1 MAGHSQFKNIMYRKG
16 GQDAK
21 RAKLFTKLAREITVS
36 CKTGS
41 PDPDANPRLR
51 AAISAAKQASM
62 PKDNIERAMAK
73 ATSSADADTLEELRY
88 EGYGPGNVAVI
99 VECLSDN
106 RNRTAAEVRAAF
118 NKHGGTMGETNSVAF
133 NFERVGYVR
142 YPAEAGDPDAML
154 EAAIEAGADDVVSDM
169 SEEGGGHDIYCQP
182 DDLNAVREALTAA
195 KGEPETA
202 RLDWRPMNT
211 IPVDE
216 SAAQTLL
223 KFLDVLDDND
233 DVQRVAA
240 NYEMA
245 DEIMQKLSA

>member
-21 RAKLFTKLAREITVS
+21 RARLFTKLAREITVS
-36 CKTGS
+36 CKVGS

-51 AAISAAKQASM
+51 AAIGAAKQASM

-73 ATSSADADTLEELRY
+73 AISTADADALEELRY

-118 NKHGGTMGETNSVAF
+118 NKHGGSMGETNSVAF
-133 NFERVGYVR
+133 NFARVGYLR
-142 YPAEAGDPDAML
+142 YPAAAGDAEAML
-154 EAAIEAGADDVVSDM
+154 DAAIEAGADDVVSDVDD
-169 SEEGGGHDIYCQP
+169 EEGGHDIYCQP
-182 DDLNAVREALTAA
+182 DDLNGVREAMTAA
-195 KGEPETA
+195 LGEPEAA
-202 RLDWRPMNT
+202 RLDWRPQNT
-211 IPVDE
+211 VPVDE
-216 SAAQTLL
+216 DTAGTLL

-240 NYEMA
+240 NYEIA
-245 DEIMQKLSA
+245 DDVMQRLSA

>member
-36 CKTGS
+36 CKVGS

-51 AAISAAKQASM
+51 AAIAAARQASM

-73 ATSSADADTLEELRY
+73 ATSTADADTLEELRY
-88 EGYGPGNVAVI
+88 EGYGPGQVAVI

-118 NKHGGTMGETNSVAF
+118 NKNGGTMGETNSVAF
-133 NFERVGYVR
+133 NFERVGYIR
-142 YPAEAGDPDAML
+142 YPGEAGDPDAML
-154 EAAIEAGADDVVSDM
+154 EAAIEAGADDVVSD
-169 SEEGGGHDIYCQP
+169 ETGHDIYCQP
-182 DDLNAVREALTAA
+182 DDLNAVREAMTAA
-195 KGEPETA
+195 KGEPEAA
-202 RLDWRPMNT
+202 RLDWRPNST
-211 IPVDE
+211 VSVDE
-216 SAAQTLL
+216 DTARSLM

-240 NYEMA
+240 NYEIA
-245 DEIMQKLSA
+245 DDVMQRLSA

>member
-51 AAISAAKQASM
+51 AAIAAAKQASM

-73 ATSSADADTLEELRY
+73 ATSTADAETLEELRY
-88 EGYGPGNVAVI
+88 EGYGPGQVAVI

-106 RNRTAAEVRAAF
+106 RNRTAAEVRSAF
-118 NKHGGTMGETNSVAF
+118 NKNGGTMGETNSVAF
-133 NFERVGYVR
+133 NFERVGYLR
-142 YPAEAGDPDAML
+142 YPAGAGDAEAML
-154 EAAIEAGADDVVSDM
+154 EAAIEAGADDVVSDD
-169 SEEGGGHDIYCQP
+169 EGHDIYCQP
-182 DDLNAVREALTAA
+182 DDLNAVREAMTAA
-195 KGEPETA
+195 KGEPEAA
-202 RLDWRPMNT
+202 RLDWRPNST
-211 IPVDE
+211 VPVDE
-216 SAAQTLL
+216 DTAKTLL

-240 NYEMA
+240 NYEIA
-245 DEIMQKLSA
+245 DEVMEKLSA

>member
-51 AAISAAKQASM
+51 AAIAAAKQASM

-73 ATSSADADTLEELRY
+73 ATSTADADALEELRY
-88 EGYGPGNVAVI
+88 EGYGPGQVAVI

-106 RNRTAAEVRAAF
+106 RNRTAAEVRSAF
-118 NKHGGTMGETNSVAF
+118 NKNGGTMGETNSVAF
-133 NFERVGYVR
+133 NFERVGFVR
-142 YPAEAGDPDAML
+142 YAAEAGSADDML
-154 EAAIEAGADDVVSDM
+154 EAAIEAGASDVESDE
-169 SEEGGGHDIYCQP
+169 SGHDIYCLP
-182 DDLNAVREALTAA
+182 DDLNAVREALTAD
-195 KGEPETA
+195 KGEPEAA
-202 RLDWRPMNT
+202 RLDWRPNST
-211 IPVDE
+211 VAVDE
-216 SAAQTLL
+216 DTARTLM

-240 NYEMA
+240 NYEIS
-245 DEIMQKLSA
+245 DEIMSRLSA

>member
-51 AAISAAKQASM
+51 AAIAAAKQASM

-73 ATSSADADTLEELRY
+73 ATSTADADTLEELRY
-88 EGYGPGNVAVI
+88 EGYGPGQVAVI

-106 RNRTAAEVRAAF
+106 RNRTAAEVRSAF
-118 NKHGGTMGETNSVAF
+118 NKNGGTMGETNSVAF
-133 NFERVGYVR
+133 NFERVGYLR
-142 YPAEAGDPDAML
+142 YPAGAGDAEAML
-154 EAAIEAGADDVVSDM
+154 EAAIEAGADDVVSDD
-169 SEEGGGHDIYCQP
+169 EGHDIYCQP
-182 DDLNAVREALTAA
+182 DDLNAVREAMTAA
-195 KGEPETA
+195 KGEPEAA
-202 RLDWRPMNT
+202 RLDWRPNST
-211 IPVDE
+211 VPVDE
-216 SAAQTLL
+216 DTAKTLL

-240 NYEMA
+240 NYEIA
-245 DEIMQKLSA
+245 DEIMEKLSA

>member
-51 AAISAAKQASM
+51 AAIAAAKQASM

-73 ATSSADADTLEELRY
+73 ATSTADADTLEELRY
-88 EGYGPGNVAVI
+88 EGYGPGQVAVI

-106 RNRTAAEVRAAF
+106 RNRTAAEVRSAF
-118 NKHGGTMGETNSVAF
+118 NKNGGTMGETNSVAF
-133 NFERVGYVR
+133 NFERVGYLR
-142 YPAEAGDPDAML
+142 YPAGAGDAEAML
-154 EAAIEAGADDVVSDM
+154 EAAIEAGADDVVSDD
-169 SEEGGGHDIYCQP
+169 EGHDIYCQP
-182 DDLNAVREALTAA
+182 DDLNAVREAMTAA
-195 KGEPETA
+195 RGEPEAA
-202 RLDWRPMNT
+202 RLDWRPNST
-211 IPVDE
+211 VPVDE
-216 SAAQTLL
+216 DTAKTLL

-240 NYEMA
+240 NYEIA
-245 DEIMQKLSA
+245 DEIMEKLSA

>member
-51 AAISAAKQASM
+51 AAIAAAKQASM

-73 ATSSADADTLEELRY
+73 ATSTADTDTLEELRY
-88 EGYGPGNVAVI
+88 EGYGPGQVAVI

-106 RNRTAAEVRAAF
+106 RNRTAAEVRSAF
-118 NKHGGTMGETNSVAF
+118 NKNGGTMGETNSVAF
-133 NFERVGYVR
+133 NFERVGYLR
-142 YPAEAGDPDAML
+142 YPAGAGDADAML
-154 EAAIEAGADDVVSDM
+154 EAAIEAGADDVVSDD
-169 SEEGGGHDIYCQP
+169 EGHDIYCQP
-182 DDLNAVREALTAA
+182 DDLNAVREAMTAA
-195 KGEPETA
+195 RGEPEAA
-202 RLDWRPMNT
+202 RLDWRPNST
-211 IPVDE
+211 VPVDE
-216 SAAQTLL
+216 DTAKTLL

-240 NYEMA
+240 NYEIA
-245 DEIMQKLSA
+245 DEIMEKLSA

>member
-36 CKTGS
+36 CKVGS

-51 AAISAAKQASM
+51 AAIAAAKQASM
-62 PKDNIERAMAK
+62 PKDNIERAMAR
-73 ATSSADADTLEELRY
+73 ATASSDGADLEELRY
-88 EGYGPGNVAVI
+88 EGYGPGQVAVI

-133 NFERVGYVR
+133 NFERVGLIR
-142 YPAEAGDPDAML
+142 YPAEAGDADAML
-154 EAAIEAGADDVVSDM
+154 EAAIEAGADDVVSDD
-169 SEEGGGHDIYCQP
+169 SGHDIYCQP

-195 KGEPETA
+195 RGEPETA
-202 RLDWRPMNT
+202 RLDWRPNST
-211 IPVDE
+211 VPVDE
-216 SAAQTLL
+216 ATAQTLL

-240 NYEMA
+240 NYEIA
-245 DEIMQKLSA
+245 DDVLQKLSA

>member
-36 CKTGS
+36 CKVGS
-41 PDPDANPRLR
+41 PDADANPRLR
-51 AAISAAKQASM
+51 AAIAAAKQASM
-62 PKDNIERAMAK
+62 PKDNIERAMAR
-73 ATSSADADTLEELRY
+73 AISSTDGADLEELRY
-88 EGYGPGNVAVI
+88 EGYGPGQVAVI

-106 RNRTAAEVRAAF
+106 RNRTAAEVRTAF
-118 NKHGGTMGETNSVAF
+118 NKNSGTMGETNSVAF

-142 YPAEAGDPDAML
+142 YPVEAGGADDML

-169 SEEGGGHDIYCQP
+169 SSEGGGHDIYCQP
-182 DDLNAVREALTAA
+182 DDFNTVREALTAA

-202 RLDWRPMNT
+202 RLDWRPNST
-211 IPVDE
+211 VSVDE
-216 SAAQTLL
+216 DTARTLL

-240 NYEMA
+240 NYEIS
-245 DEIMQKLSA
+245 DEIMQALST

>member
-51 AAISAAKQASM
+51 AAIAAAKQASM

-73 ATSSADADTLEELRY
+73 ATSSTDADSLEELRY

-133 NFERVGYVR
+133 NFDRLGYLR
-142 YPAEAGDPDAML
+142 YPTAAGTADEML
-154 EAAIEAGADDVVSDM
+154 EAAIEAGADDVVSDDD
-169 SEEGGGHDIYCQP
+169 GHDIYCQP
-182 DDLNAVREALTAA
+182 DDLNAVREAMTTA
-195 KGEPETA
+195 KGEPEA
-202 RLDWRPMNT
+202 VRLDWRPLNT

-216 SAAQTLL
+216 TAAQTLL

-240 NYEMA
+240 NYEIS
-245 DEIMQKLSA
+245 DEVMQNLSA

>member
-51 AAISAAKQASM
+51 AAIAAAKQASM

-73 ATSSADADTLEELRY
+73 ATSSADAEALEELRY
-88 EGYGPGNVAVI
+88 EGYGPGQVAVI

-118 NKHGGTMGETNSVAF
+118 NKNGGTMGETNSVAF

-142 YPAEAGDPDAML
+142 YAAEAGSAEDML
-154 EAAIEAGADDVVSDM
+154 EAAIEAGASDVESDQ
-169 SEEGGGHDIYCQP
+169 SGHDIYCQP
-182 DDLNAVREALTAA
+182 DDLNTVREALSAA
-195 KGEPETA
+195 RGEPEAA
-202 RLDWRPMNT
+202 RLDWRPMST
-211 IPVDE
+211 VAVDE
-216 SAAQTLL
+216 DTARTLM

-240 NYEMA
+240 NYEIP
-245 DEIMQKLSA
+245 DEIMRRLSA